1 MTGFNDSIFY
11 PASTWLSIMY
21 VSQKRQFPVIFVA
34 LASRD
39 CLDESALDK
48 LVRCS
53 NGHPDKG
60 VFCGS

>member
-1 MTGFNDSIFY
+1 MTGFNDSIFH

-39 CLDESALDK
+39 CLDESALDE
-48 LVRCS
+48 
-53 NGHPDKG
+53 
-60 VFCGS
+60 